1 MNVFD
6 ERTMTM
12 LDWLAGLGAAALTE
26 LADVAGLSRAAAAA
40 RLSRLER
47 EALVSRVRLL
57 HGQPALYVMTRSGLR
72 AIGRDELGPA
82 RISSSGFVHALECA
96 RVARALERS
105 LTGRFSVHSEREL
118 RAWERAAGRLIASAE
133 LGFSVAAAVDVHRP
147 DLVCLACAGSG
158 RTLPLAIEVELTVKA
173 PQRLRA
179 IVRGWARCRRVAA
192 VVYYATPAAA
202 RALERAVA
210 EESAATAVR
219 VFALDH
225 AALRS
230 PAQSTSP
237 IPSAP

>member
-1 MNVFD
+1 MNLFD
-6 ERTMTM
+6 DRTTAM
-12 LDWLAGLGAAALTE
+12 LEWLAGLGAAAVTE
-26 LADVAGLSRAAAAA
+26 LADVAGLSHKASAA
-40 RLSRLER
+40 RLRRL
-47 EALVSRVRLL
+47 ALATLVSRVRLL
-57 HGQPALYVMTRSGLR
+57 HGKPALYVITRSGLR

-105 LTGRFSVHSEREL
+105 LEGRFTVHSEREL

-133 LGFSVAAAVDVHRP
+133 LGFSAAASSEVHRP
-147 DLVCLACAGSG
+147 DLVCCASRGSA
-158 RTLPLAIEVELTVKA
+158 RALPLAIEVELTVKA

-179 IVRGWARCRRVAA
+179 IIRGWARCRRVAG
-192 VVYYATPAAA
+192 VVYYATPAVV

-210 EESAATAVR
+210 EERAAAVVR
-219 VFALDH
+219 VLALDYDD
-225 AALRS
+225 LRS

>member
-1 MNVFD
+1 MNLFD
-6 ERTMTM
+6 DRTMAM
-12 LDWLAGLGAAALTE
+12 LEWLAGLGAAAITE
-26 LADVAGLSRAAAAA
+26 VADVAELSRAAAAS
-40 RLSRLER
+40 RLRRLER
-47 EALVSRVRLL
+47 DALVSRVHLL
-57 HGQPALYVMTRSGLR
+57 HGQPALYVVTRPGLR
-72 AIGRDELGPA
+72 AIGRADLGPA

-96 RVARALERS
+96 RVARALERA
-105 LTGRFSVHSEREL
+105 LAGRFTVHSEREL
-118 RAWERAAGRLIASAE
+118 RAWERAAGTLIASAE

-147 DLVCLACAGSG
+147 DLVCCAAAGSP

-179 IVRGWARCRRVAA
+179 IIRGWARCRRVAA

-210 EESAATAVR
+210 EERAATVH

-225 AALRS
+225 ADLRL